1 MDGLTELFA
10 LWYGGGAV
18 MLLILMAVDF
28 VRSERR
34 QR

>member
-18 MLLILMAVDF
+18 LLMILLVIDF